1 MILSW
6 PTTVFW
12 EYFKTDK
19 SKLMKN
25 GVAQSGGQ
33 LYIESMFTLHN
44 LISQISP
51 QLYILLNCSNSL
63 SLQRINS
70 VPNPYKP
77 VIFSLPNTDLQKKE
91 LEVEYSQNSSR
102 KAELSRSFHFSYFWM
117 CSPLCASFSASH
129 HPLPLFYRLSIL

>member
-91 LEVEYSQNSSR
+91 LGVLP
-102 KAELSRSFHFSYFWM
+102 ELLPQGRTVQVFSFLLLLDAFPS
-117 CSPLCASFSASH
+117 LC
-129 HPLPLFYRLSIL
+129 LFLCFPPPPTFVLQT